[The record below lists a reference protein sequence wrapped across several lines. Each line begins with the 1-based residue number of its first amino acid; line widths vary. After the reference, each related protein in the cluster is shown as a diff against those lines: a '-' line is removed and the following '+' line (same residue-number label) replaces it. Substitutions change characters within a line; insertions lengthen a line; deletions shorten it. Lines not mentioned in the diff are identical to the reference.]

1 MKLIIRLLLLS
12 ALFTIYSHRGY
23 SADIPYFTAK
33 NKINAVTFDFSYAG
47 SDASGHYILVKPHI
61 PLETKT
67 YWKIAGFGG
76 IDPVFD
82 FSNSTNMKSYSA
94 LWGVPEKHTT
104 SGILNYILPQNKN
117 ILIRFVPENAG
128 FPMNIKGIFD
138 YGYCDT
144 QCKAG
149 QKNIDMTLSA
159 SDIPAITPAE
169 LKKIIDNEPSETAFK
184 EQNIKI
190 FEFKSQ
196 KSDNNYVISF
206 YIEGLEHLK
215 TDDLFYVLD
224 TPHEL
229 IEPTVQKIRHNIY
242 SVVLDFGALKTI
254 PKKYQMIIASDSLN
268 KPVLINYDI
277 SFKDNNSPYQ
287 GNE

>member
-1 MKLIIRLLLLS
+1 MKLIIRLLILCTIS
-12 ALFTIYSHRGY
+12 TIYSYHGY
-23 SADIPYFTAK
+23 AADIPYFTPK
-33 NKINAVTFDFSYAG
+33 NTTDAVTFDFTYAG
-47 SDASGHYILVKPHI
+47 ADASGYYISVKPHI
-61 PLETKT
+61 PLGTKT
-67 YWKIAGFGG
+67 YWKTAGFGG

-82 FSNSTNMKSYSA
+82 FSNSTNMKSYSV

-104 SGILNYILPQNKN
+104 SGIINYILPQNKN
-117 ILIRFVPENAG
+117 ILIRFVPENSG
-128 FPMNIKGIFD
+128 LPINIKGVFD

-149 QKNIDMTLSA
+149 QKNIDMTISA
-159 SDIPAITPAE
+159 SDIPALTPAE
-169 LKKIIDNEPSETAFK
+169 LQKIIDNEPSDTAFK

-190 FEFKSQ
+190 FEFQSQ

-215 TDDLFYVLD
+215 TDDLFYTLD
-224 TPHEL
+224 TSHEL

-254 PKKYQMIIASDSLN
+254 PKKYQMIIVPDTMN
-268 KPVLINYDI
+268 KPILINYDI
-277 SFKDNNSPYQ
+277 SFKDNNSPYTPD
-287 GNE
+287 